1 MQAYMRMESLEYY
14 ALLTMY
20 TGSIIGQ
27 ANELSREQVDRL
39 VETRTKLGITAGGR
53 PV

>member
-20 TGSIIGQ
+20 TGSILGQ
-27 ANELSREQVDRL
+27 ASELSREQVDRL
-39 VETRTKLGITAGGR
+39 VETRSRLGIGTGGR